1 MQATVLIEAVSH
13 RASVVSVTRRASNWL
28 STRLEE
34 LGRSDL
40 NVYGGVTRLYPTGE
54 VDADRAPIFT
64 ARSVADGERVVL
76 NVAKRVGGTFTTSSM
91 RAAQSAATS
100 EGTQPQ
106 ASEQDVEV
114 AMLLQ
119 QIEGLTKEL
128 GAARQQIEGLSK
140 DLSLARQR
148 ASKTRKQQRV
158 EGTPMRPGR
167 YFIDAT
173 EDMRHRITM
182 TWAEQIHAE
191 QKDELPLAPFT
202 FSESFAASVEEVA
215 GVDATLRDKIARACV
230 RVLTRQ
236 EREAHRLGADRAD
249 GASAWR
255 SYVEQ
260 KAASARRLHYWTMPG
275 GAIELAHVVLH
286 DDYRI

>member
-1 MQATVLIEAVSH
+1 MKSSTGPVTITDLPAVEALAEQILDPRRPFPLIVITTPAGRTEPYVPATVLIEAVSH
-13 RASVVSVTRRASNWL
+13 RASVVSVTRRVSNWL

-40 NVYGGVTRLYPTGE
+40 NVYGGATRLYPTGE

-76 NVAKRVGGTFTTSSM
+76 NVSKRVGGTFTTSSM

-100 EGTQPQ
+100 EGTQLQ

-114 AMLLQ
+114 AMLRQ

-158 EGTPMRPGR
+158 EGTSTQPSETRSRG
-167 YFIDAT
+167 
-173 EDMRHRITM
+173 
-182 TWAEQIHAE
+182 
-191 QKDELPLAPFT
+191 PL
-202 FSESFAASVEEVA
+202 S
-215 GVDATLRDKIARACV
+215 AC
-230 RVLTRQ
+230 
-236 EREAHRLGADRAD
+236 
-249 GASAWR
+249 
-255 SYVEQ
+255 
-260 KAASARRLHYWTMPG
+260 
-275 GAIELAHVVLH
+275 
-286 DDYRI
+286 